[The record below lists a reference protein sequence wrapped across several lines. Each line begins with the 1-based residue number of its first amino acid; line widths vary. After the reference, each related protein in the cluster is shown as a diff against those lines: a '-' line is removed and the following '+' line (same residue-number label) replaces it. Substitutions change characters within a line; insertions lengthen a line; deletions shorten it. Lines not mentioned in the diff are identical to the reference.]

1 MMTGHDADDPTEL
14 LRELRARIE
23 GAAAEIDRLAAEL
36 QDRDRLVDELEST
49 LDAVLGLSA
58 VPVVVIGDD
67 RRIRAVTR
75 GASQRLEGGDVVG
88 KPLSSVLPEAEFAA
102 VEGRVG
108 HPREAGP
115 SAPDASSAEVHVLA
129 LPGGGAVVV
138 LPDR

>member
-23 GAAAEIDRLAAEL
+23 RATGEIDRLAAEL

-88 KPLSSVLPEAEFAA
+88 KPLSSVLPETEFAA
-102 VEGRVG
+102 VEERVG

-115 SAPDASSAEVHVLA
+115 SAPDAASTEVQVLA

>member
-1 MMTGHDADDPTEL
+1 MMNGHDPDDPPQL

-23 GAAAEIDRLAAEL
+23 RATGEIDRLAAEL

-88 KPLSSVLPEAEFAA
+88 KPLSSVLPETEFAA
-102 VEGRVG
+102 VEERVG
-108 HPREAGP
+108 HPREAGS
-115 SAPDASSAEVHVLA
+115 SAPDATSTEVQVLA

>member
-1 MMTGHDADDPTEL
+1 MMTGHDADYSTEL

-23 GAAAEIDRLAAEL
+23 GAAAEINRLAAEL
-36 QDRDRLVDELEST
+36 R
-49 LDAVLGLSA
+49 LSA

-102 VEGRVG
+102 VEERVG

-115 SAPDASSAEVHVLA
+115 SAPDASSAEVQVLA
-129 LPGGGAVVV
+129 LPSGGAVVV

>member
-23 GAAAEIDRLAAEL
+23 RATAEIDRLAAEL

-88 KPLSSVLPEAEFAA
+88 KPLSSVLPETEFAA
-102 VEGRVG
+102 VEERVG
-108 HPREAGP
+108 HPREVGP
-115 SAPDASSAEVHVLA
+115 SAPDATSTEVQVLA

>member
-1 MMTGHDADDPTEL
+1 MTGHDADDPTEL

-23 GAAAEIDRLAAEL
+23 RATAEIDRLAAEL

-88 KPLSSVLPEAEFAA
+88 KPLSSVLPETEFAA
-102 VEGRVG
+102 VEERVG

-115 SAPDASSAEVHVLA
+115 SAPDATSTEVQVLA

>member
-1 MMTGHDADDPTEL
+1 MMTGHDADDSTEL

-75 GASQRLEGGDVVG
+75 GASQRLEGGDVIG

-102 VEGRVG
+102 VEERVG

-115 SAPDASSAEVHVLA
+115 SAPDASSAEVQVLA
-129 LPGGGAVVV
+129 LPSGGAVVV

>member
-1 MMTGHDADDPTEL
+1 MTGHDAADPAEL

-23 GAAAEIDRLAAEL
+23 GAAAEIDRLAIEL

-58 VPVVVIGDD
+58 APVVVIGDD

-75 GASQRLEGGDVVG
+75 GASQRLEGDVVG
-88 KPLSSVLPEAEFAA
+88 KPLSSVLPDAEFAA
-102 VEGRVG
+102 VEARVG
-108 HPREAGP
+108 HPGEAGP
-115 SAPDASSAEVHVLA
+115 STPDATSAEVQVLA

>member
-23 GAAAEIDRLAAEL
+23 GATAEIDRLAAEL

-88 KPLSSVLPEAEFAA
+88 RPLSSVLPETEFAA
-102 VEGRVG
+102 VEERVG
-108 HPREAGP
+108 HPCEAGP
-115 SAPDASSAEVHVLA
+115 SAPDATSAEVQVLA

>member
-1 MMTGHDADDPTEL
+1 MTGHDADDPTEL

-23 GAAAEIDRLAAEL
+23 RATAEIDRLAAEL

-88 KPLSSVLPEAEFAA
+88 KPLSSVLPETEFAA
-102 VEGRVG
+102 VEERVG
-108 HPREAGP
+108 YPREAGP
-115 SAPDASSAEVHVLA
+115 SAPDATSTEVQVLA

>member
-23 GAAAEIDRLAAEL
+23 GATVEIDRLAAEL

-88 KPLSSVLPEAEFAA
+88 RPLSSVLPETEFAA
-102 VEGRVG
+102 VEERVG
-108 HPREAGP
+108 HPCEAGP
-115 SAPDASSAEVHVLA
+115 SAPDATSAEVQVLA

>member
-1 MMTGHDADDPTEL
+1 MTGHDADDPTEL
-14 LRELRARIE
+14 LSELRSRVE
-23 GAAAEIDRLAAEL
+23 GAAAEIDRLTAEL
-36 QDRDRLVDELEST
+36 QERERWIDELEST

-75 GASQRLEGGDVVG
+75 GASQRLEGDVVG
-88 KPLSSVLPEAEFAA
+88 KPLSSVLPDAEFAA
-102 VEGRVG
+102 VEQRLGD
-108 HPREAGP
+108 PPADTGP
-115 SAPDASSAEVHVLA
+115 STTDASPAGVEVVA

>member
-1 MMTGHDADDPTEL
+1 MMTGHHADDPTEL
-14 LRELRARIE
+14 LRELRARIDRPT
-23 GAAAEIDRLAAEL
+23 AEIDRLAAEL

-75 GASQRLEGGDVVG
+75 GASQRLEGGGVVG
-88 KPLSSVLPEAEFAA
+88 KPLSSVLPDAEFEA
-102 VEGRVG
+102 VEERVA

-115 SAPDASSAEVHVLA
+115 SAPDATSAQVQA

>member
-1 MMTGHDADDPTEL
+1 
-14 LRELRARIE
+14 
-23 GAAAEIDRLAAEL
+23 
-36 QDRDRLVDELEST
+36 
-49 LDAVLGLSA
+49 VLGLSA

-88 KPLSSVLPEAEFAA
+88 KPLSSVLPETEFAA
-102 VEGRVG
+102 VEERVG

-115 SAPDASSAEVHVLA
+115 SAPDATSTEVQVLA

>member
-1 MMTGHDADDPTEL
+1 MTGHDADDPTEL

-23 GAAAEIDRLAAEL
+23 RATGEIDRLAAEL

-88 KPLSSVLPEAEFAA
+88 KPLSSVLPETEFAA
-102 VEGRVG
+102 VEERVG

-115 SAPDASSAEVHVLA
+115 SAPDAASTEVQVLA

>member
-1 MMTGHDADDPTEL
+1 MTGHDADDPTEL

-88 KPLSSVLPEAEFAA
+88 KPLSSVLPETEFAA
-102 VEGRVG
+102 VEERVG

-115 SAPDASSAEVHVLA
+115 SAPDATSTEVQVLA

>member
-1 MMTGHDADDPTEL
+1 MTGHDADDATEL

-23 GAAAEIDRLAAEL
+23 GAAGEINRLAAEL

-88 KPLSSVLPEAEFAA
+88 KPLSSVLPETEFAA
-102 VEGRVG
+102 VEERVG

-115 SAPDASSAEVHVLA
+115 SPPDASSAEVQVLA
-129 LPGGGAVVV
+129 LPSGGAVVV

>member
-23 GAAAEIDRLAAEL
+23 RATAEIDRLAAEL

-88 KPLSSVLPEAEFAA
+88 KPLSSVLPETEFAA
-102 VEGRVG
+102 VEERVG

-115 SAPDASSAEVHVLA
+115 SAPDVTPTEVQVLA

>member
-23 GAAAEIDRLAAEL
+23 RATAEIDRLAAEL

-88 KPLSSVLPEAEFAA
+88 KPLSSVLPETEFAA
-102 VEGRVG
+102 VEERVG

-115 SAPDASSAEVHVLA
+115 SAPDATSTEVQVLA

>member
-1 MMTGHDADDPTEL
+1 MTGHDADDPTEL

-23 GAAAEIDRLAAEL
+23 SAAAEIDRLAAEL

-75 GASQRLEGGDVVG
+75 GARQRLEGDVVG
-88 KPLSSVLPEAEFAA
+88 KPLSSVLPDAEFAA
-102 VEGRVG
+102 VEERVA
-108 HPREAGP
+108 HPREAGSSASDAP
-115 SAPDASSAEVHVLA
+115 SAQVQVLS